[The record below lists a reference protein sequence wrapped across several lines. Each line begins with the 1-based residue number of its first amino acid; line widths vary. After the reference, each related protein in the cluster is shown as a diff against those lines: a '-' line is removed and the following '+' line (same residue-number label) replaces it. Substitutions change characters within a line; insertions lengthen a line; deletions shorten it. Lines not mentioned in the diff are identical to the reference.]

1 MTGEQGAGRYWK
13 LAALLAALSMVS
25 PFSIDTFFPSF
36 HAIATD
42 FGLSKWAVQQT
53 LTVYMLPLSIMSLVQ
68 GPLSDAL
75 GRRPV
80 ILAGISVYT
89 VASVGCAFAPNFGT
103 LLAFRALQGVS
114 AGVGMIVGRAVIRDL
129 FEGPQAQRLLSLVS
143 MLFAFAPAV
152 APIIGGWIH
161 VTLGW
166 HGVFGFMTLFGAVL
180 GVGTYLTLP
189 ETHPKEKRPRLHAG
203 ELAQTSWSIV
213 KHREFLLLAMAMGAN
228 FAALMSFIG
237 AAPAVVIDHWH
248 LTETQ
253 FAYLFIP
260 VIGGLISGAF
270 ISGRMAGRVT
280 YARQSYLGFILA
292 LAGSGLMTVLYALFV
307 SPPLLAQQAMLWVI
321 AFGAQLA
328 GPTLSLRMLDLFPR
342 ARGSAASVQ
351 SCVSIAIAAMVF
363 GFISPILSGSML
375 TLAEG
380 SFLAA
385 LIAFGLWHLAQ
396 PSPAAAPSASR
407 HTCSTA
413 PQALPQNPTTVESST
428 TPHRSPSDR

>member
-1 MTGEQGAGRYWK
+1 VARRSARIGENEGQRKGEGVTGEHGAGRHWK

-42 FGLSKWAVQQT
+42 FSLSKWAVQQT
-53 LTVYMLPLSIMSLVQ
+53 LTVYMLPLSIMSLMQ
-68 GPLSDAL
+68 GPVSDAI

-80 ILAGISVYT
+80 ILAGLSVYT
-89 VASVGCAFAPNFGT
+89 VASVGCALAPNFGT
-103 LLAFRALQGVS
+103 LLAFRALQGIS

-129 FEGPQAQRLLSLVS
+129 FEGPQAQRLLSLVT

-161 VTLGW
+161 VAFTW
-166 HGVFGFMTLFGAVL
+166 HGVFGFMALFGAAL
-180 GVGTYLTLP
+180 AIATYLTLP
-189 ETHPKEKRPRLHAG
+189 ETHPKEKRPRLQVAG
-203 ELAQTSWSIV
+203 LARTAWSV
-213 KHREFLLLAMAMGAN
+213 VQHREFLLLAVAMGAN

-237 AAPAVVIDHWH
+237 SAPAVVEDHWH
-248 LTETQ
+248 LSETQ

-260 VIGGLISGAF
+260 VIGGLISSAYL
-270 ISGRMAGRVT
+270 SGRMAGRIT
-280 YARQSYLGFILA
+280 YAQQSHLGFILA
-292 LAGSGLMTVLYALFV
+292 MTGSGLMTLLHALFRA
-307 SPPLLAQQAMLWVI
+307 PPILVQQVILAVI

-328 GPTLSLRMLDLFPR
+328 SPTLLMRMLDLFPH

-351 SCVSIAIAAMVF
+351 SCVSIAISALVF
-363 GFISPILSGSML
+363 GLISPFLSGSML

-380 SFLAA
+380 SFLSA

-396 PSPAAAPSASR
+396 R
-407 HTCSTA
+407 NRRE
-413 PQALPQNPTTVESST
+413 LPLGHNP
-428 TPHRSPSDR
+428 PL